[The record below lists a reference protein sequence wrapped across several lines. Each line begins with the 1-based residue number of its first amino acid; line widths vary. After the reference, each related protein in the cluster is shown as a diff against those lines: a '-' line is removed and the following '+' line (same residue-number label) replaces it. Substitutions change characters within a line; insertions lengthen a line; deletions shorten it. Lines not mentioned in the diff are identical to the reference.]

1 MGAQPRHT
9 PGRSSFS
16 PFGNDSFVSESN
28 RLQQASFERL
38 DERNDVSGGGRYSNN
53 MFDGHIPVTLYNSN
67 DIAFGLSIDDGR
79 PDVAES
85 R

>member
-1 MGAQPRHT
+1 
-9 PGRSSFS
+9 
-16 PFGNDSFVSESN
+16 
-28 RLQQASFERL
+28 L